1 MTPSKSWPHLF
12 RLKFTTYEAL
22 SLPSR
27 SSEPNS
33 RIRTPGTRYNVINTR
48 SFSRS
53 NIEAHFHTA
62 VQGHTTDPHFKNALL
77 KNASR
82 NDSKS
87 WIREE
92 SSLAWRARTCF
103 YRKSVSFVSEYCR
116 RCHLVE
122 RAAMVVSAHVQWA
135 RPGRLFRLPDTGS
148 QPANVFHPR
157 KRGYIVNHSYYTW

>member
-1 MTPSKSWPHLF
+1 MSLRSKMSPLYRNHYYKESVRRDGLQMTPSKSWPHLF

-87 WIREE
+87 
-92 SSLAWRARTCF
+92 
-103 YRKSVSFVSEYCR
+103 
-116 RCHLVE
+116 
-122 RAAMVVSAHVQWA
+122 
-135 RPGRLFRLPDTGS
+135 
-148 QPANVFHPR
+148 
-157 KRGYIVNHSYYTW
+157 